1 MRGHVFQLSQAPA
14 GVRFDSNEFWVVR
27 VVGVVGFIE
36 IVGAGLVWIVIRDH
50 RLISFV
56 NRDSKN
62 DIYLN
67 DEVKMK

>member
-1 MRGHVFQLSQAPA
+1 MRGHVFEFSQAPA
-14 GVRFDSNEFWVVR
+14 GMRSDSNEFWVVR
-27 VVGVVGFIE
+27 VVGVVRFSE

-56 NRDSKN
+56 NRDSEN
-62 DIYLN
+62 DIFLN